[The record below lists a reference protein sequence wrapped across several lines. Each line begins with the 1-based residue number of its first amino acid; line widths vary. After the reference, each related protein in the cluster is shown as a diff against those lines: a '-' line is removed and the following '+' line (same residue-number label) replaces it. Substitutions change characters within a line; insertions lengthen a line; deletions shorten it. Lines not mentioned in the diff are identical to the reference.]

1 MKENFINT
9 AEGVIGQEDAGE
21 IEDVGNESLESS
33 TIKPIKETAVE
44 IPQIKW
50 EDEREVA
57 KINAADKFEAQVR
70 LLGIKE
76 FNRLGLDQGSLS
88 VEDYEDKLKRL
99 GSDIL
104 IKRNVEEADK
114 KEQAIKKEME
124 EARKQREFKKQL
136 DEINRRPINRIK
148 NFLSRDLLGFLKKKK

>member
-9 AEGVIGQEDAGE
+9 AEGVIGQEDASE
-21 IEDVGNESLESS
+21 IEAVGNESSESS
-33 TIKPIKETAVE
+33 PIKPIKETAVE

-57 KINAADKFEAQVR
+57 KLSAADKFNAQVR

-76 FNRLGLDQGSLS
+76 FNRLGLDQNSLS
-88 VEDYEDKLKRL
+88 TEEYEDKLKRL
-99 GSDIL
+99 GSDII
-104 IKRNVEEADK
+104 IKRNVEEAAK
-114 KEQAIKKEME
+114 KEEAIKIEME
-124 EARKQREFKKQL
+124 KARKDREFKKQL

-148 NFLSRDLLGFLKKKK
+148 NFLSRDLLGFLKNKK